1 MQGRFCKVS
10 VHFPLLIHHYLS
22 YRFGC
27 GGANSLHVANQ
38 NVLLIVQI
46 CDVVAEKN
54 SFGVSGMNF
63 KAWVRRV
70 QSVGEAGA
78 ERG

>member
-1 MQGRFCKVS
+1 MKVS
-10 VHFPLLIHHYLS
+10 VHFPLLINYYLT

-27 GGANSLHVANQ
+27 WGANRLHPSDQ
-38 NVLLIVQI
+38 NELLITQI

-78 ERG
+78 DRG